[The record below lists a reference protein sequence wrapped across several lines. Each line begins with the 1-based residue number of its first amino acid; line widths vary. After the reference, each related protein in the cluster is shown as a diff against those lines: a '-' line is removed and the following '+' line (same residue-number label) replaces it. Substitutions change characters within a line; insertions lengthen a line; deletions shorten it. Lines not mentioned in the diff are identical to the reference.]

1 MGSPEE
7 VRQLNSDLCRFLP
20 TNCSFLLFSSGVFH
34 WNFTVFCFG
43 SRNTPD
49 LPDSCDNYIPFLKG
63 ILPLISTSVEF
74 SCSKKD
80 IQPLFER
87 SGLLM
92 DSVLCLFFLCHHFLL
107 EIFSCSLAKC
117 FSKPASLL
125 SVLHGWNQSNFEFNK
140 NGVWCLGT
148 LLQEKCQQTGK
159 SPVQQQWGEKESE
172 HLAHKEK
179 PGELDLFSLLR
190 RRTGEEGG
198 LIAAFC
204 HLWRDYREEL
214 HFSWRC
220 KEKWTWKWW
229 AQHATRKI
237 WPGHNRDNSSPRE
250 WCNFEIES
258 REVVDAPS
266 WEIFKIWLYETLSSL
281 IQFWD

>member
-1 MGSPEE
+1 MAQSCARLDTRKNVLTMRVVEHWHSLPSEVPQACQPPRGIWTMPSITCFNFWVALKRSGSWTLIFAGSF
-7 VRQLNSDLCRFLP
+7 QL
-20 TNCSFLLFSSGVFH
+20 TVLLFSSGVFH
-34 WNFTVFCFG
+34 WNFTVFYFG
-43 SRNTPD
+43 SRNTPN
-49 LPDSCDNYIPFLKG
+49 LPDSCDNCISFLKG

-87 SGLLM
+87 SSLLM
-92 DSVLCLFFLCHHFLL
+92 DSVLCLFFFLCCHHFLL
-107 EIFSCSLAKC
+107 EIFSCSLAEY
-117 FSKPASLL
+117 FAKPASLL

-140 NGVWCLGT
+140 NGVWFLGT

-159 SPVQQQWGEKESE
+159 SPVQQHWGEKELE

-204 HLWRDYREEL
+204 H
-214 HFSWRC
+214 
-220 KEKWTWKWW
+220 
-229 AQHATRKI
+229 
-237 WPGHNRDNSSPRE
+237 P
-250 WCNFEIES
+250 
-258 REVVDAPS
+258 
-266 WEIFKIWLYETLSSL
+266 
-281 IQFWD
+281 